1 MRFGP
6 VAVSEA
12 EGAILAHSIR
22 HAGGTIKKGVVL
34 SKRHLDELATT
45 GISEVVVARLDPD
58 DVHEDEAAE
67 QLAQAVA
74 GTAVRVEKPFTGRS
88 NLYSDV
94 TGVLTVDKAL
104 IDRLN
109 RIHPALTVATLPAF
123 AVVEAGR
130 MVATVK
136 VIPFAAP
143 RAALDEAVAAA
154 GIGRGG
160 IAVARFR
167 PLKIGLV
174 ATRLPALKAS
184 VMDKTRRLLE
194 ERLATAGAGVSDEK
208 RVDHD
213 AAAVGQ
219 ALSELKQAGNDLLV
233 VFGASAM
240 VDARDVVPA
249 GIEAAGGRIDH
260 LGMPVDPGNLLVLG
274 RIGDTPALGAPGCAR
289 SPKENG
295 FDWILNRLLAGLDV
309 TSDDITGLGVGG
321 LLMEI
326 ISRPQPREGGAAEA
340 AMTGAPPK
348 IAALVLAAGQGRRMG
363 GPNKLLA
370 RLGGKPLVR
379 IAAEAALGSK
389 ADSLTVVTGHRAEDV
404 RAALQGMNV
413 NFVHNPDH
421 MQGLSTSLRAG
432 IESLPSEVDGAIVL
446 LADMPGIDAATID
459 RLIAAFKPDEGV
471 LVVVPTFK
479 GKRGNPVVWSARFF
493 PALAA
498 VHGDTG
504 GRHLIGEN
512 PDAVA
517 EVEIGEA
524 VAVDVDTP
532 EALAA
537 IGGSLPNK

>member
-1 MRFGP
+1 VRFGP
-6 VAVSEA
+6 VAVAEA

-22 HAGGTIKKGVVL
+22 HGGGTIKKGVVL
-34 SKRHLDELATT
+34 SRRHLDELATA
-45 GISEVVVARLDPD
+45 GVDEVLVARLDPG

-67 QLAQAVA
+67 RLAQAIA

-88 NLYSDV
+88 NLYSEAA
-94 TGVLTVDKAL
+94 GVLTVDKAL

-109 RIHPALTVATLPAF
+109 RVDPALTVATLPAF

-143 RAALDEAVAAA
+143 RAKLEEAVAAA
-154 GIGRGG
+154 RGG
-160 IAVARFR
+160 SPIAVAEFH
-167 PLKIGLV
+167 PLKVGLV
-174 ATRLPALKAS
+174 ATTLPALKPS

-194 ERLATAGAGVSDEK
+194 ERLAPAGAGVTAEK
-208 RVDHD
+208 RVAHD
-213 AAAVGQ
+213 APAVGD
-219 ALSELKQAGNDLLV
+219 ALVELKDEGNDLLV

-240 VDARDVVPA
+240 VDSQDVVPA

-274 RIGDTPALGAPGCAR
+274 RIGETPVLGAPGCAR

-295 FDWILNRLLAGLDV
+295 FDWVLSRLLAGLDV
-309 TSDDITGLGVGG
+309 TSEDITALGVGG

-326 ISRPQPREGGAAEA
+326 VSRPQPREGGAAGTA
-340 AMTGAPPK
+340 KTGGQPK
-348 IAALVLAAGQGRRMG
+348 IAALVLAAGLGRRMG

-370 RLGGKPLVR
+370 SVGGKPLVR

-389 ADSLTVVTGHRAEDV
+389 AVSLTVVTGHRAEEMQ
-404 RAALQGMNV
+404 AALRGLNV

-421 MQGLSTSLRAG
+421 MHGLSTSLRAG
-432 IESLPSEVDGAIVL
+432 IESLPSDVDGAIVL
-446 LADMPGIDAATID
+446 LADMPGIDASTIN
-459 RLIAAFKPDEGV
+459 RLIAAFRPDEDV

-498 VHGDTG
+498 VQGDTG
-504 GRHLIGEN
+504 ARHLIGEN
-512 PDAVA
+512 PDTVA
-517 EVEIGEA
+517 EVEIGES